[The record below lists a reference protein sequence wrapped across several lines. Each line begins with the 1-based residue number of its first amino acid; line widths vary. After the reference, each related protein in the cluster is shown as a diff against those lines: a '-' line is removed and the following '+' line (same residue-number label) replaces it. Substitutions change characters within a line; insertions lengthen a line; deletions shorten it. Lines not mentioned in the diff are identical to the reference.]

1 MLKRYGMNEAN
12 TSTTPPDV
20 NVKLVKNDNVSKEV
34 DPVLYQSMV
43 GSLLYIAMATR
54 PDIAHAV
61 GVVSKFNANPKE
73 AHFTAVKTI
82 LMYLK
87 GTIDLALNTRKDPIL

>member
-1 MLKRYGMNEAN
+1 MLKRYGTTEAN
-12 TSTTPPDV
+12 TSTTPADV

-34 DPVLYQSMV
+34 DPVLYQSKV
-43 GSLLYIAMATR
+43 GSLLYIAMATH

-73 AHFTAVKTI
+73 AHFTAVKII
-82 LMYLK
+82 LRYLK
-87 GTIDLALNTRKDPIL
+87 GN